1 MAWGFPIAMY
11 LFLAGTGAGAFL
23 TAVVAELY
31 NKVTFRPLIRAGLVL
46 SGILVGLG
54 MPFLIADLGAGLTQP
69 WLLIWLI
76 ANPTSPMTWGVWILT
91 PFIPLGLILGWL
103 EVDALSPPWRIVQWA
118 RQLVLRWRTR
128 LMQIGALMAIA
139 IAIYT
144 GLLLGV
150 VHGVPLWNTSI
161 LPMLFFVSAL
171 STGLAACVV
180 LSQFTAVHAEHDGI
194 HLARSYF
201 YVNQIHSALIVT
213 ETVFIFCWLFIVANG
228 SVTAA
233 QSVELLLSG
242 KFSLLFWIGI
252 VFFGIVDP
260 LLIYIYEVVLHRPL
274 MPYWVLISDSSVL
287 LGGLVLRYLVIA
299 AAAEEGVVASQSRE
313 DVVIVITREEIVLLI
328 TRTIDGVRARQ
339 PEVLDPKA

>member
-1 MAWGFPIAMY
+1 MGWGFPIALY

-23 TAVVAELY
+23 TAAVAELY
-31 NKVTFRPLIRAGLVL
+31 NKVAFRPLIRAGLVL
-46 SGILVGLG
+46 SGVLVGASI
-54 MPFLIADLGAGLTQP
+54 PFLIADLGAGRTQP
-69 WLLIWLI
+69 WRLLWLVV
-76 ANPTSPMTWGVWILT
+76 NPTSPMTWGVWFLS

-103 EVDALSPPWRIVQWA
+103 EVDFLNPPWRLVQWA
-118 RQLVLRWRTR
+118 RQTAMRWRTT
-128 LMQIGALMAIA
+128 LMRVAALLAIA
-139 IAIYT
+139 ITIYT

-180 LSQFTAVHAEHDGI
+180 LSQFMAVHAEHDGM
-194 HLARSYF
+194 HLAKSYF

-233 QSVELLLSG
+233 QSVGLLLTG
-242 KFSLLFWIGI
+242 QYSLFFWIGI

-260 LLIYIYEVVLHRPL
+260 LLIYIYEVVLNRPL
-274 MPYWVLISDSSVL
+274 MPFWVLVSDSSVL

-299 AAAEEGVVASQSRE
+299 AAVP
-313 DVVIVITREEIVLLI
+313 VIL
-328 TRTIDGVRARQ
+328 A
-339 PEVLDPKA
+339 

>member
-11 LFLAGTGAGAFL
+11 LFLAGMGAGAFI
-23 TAVVAELY
+23 TAVTAELY
-31 NKVTFRPLIRAGLVL
+31 NKVAFRPLIRAGLIL

-54 MPFLIADLGAGLTQP
+54 MPFLIADLGAGRTQP
-69 WLLIWLI
+69 WRLIWLI
-76 ANPTSPMTWGVWILT
+76 SNPTSPMTWGVWVLT
-91 PFIPLGLILGWL
+91 PFIPLGLVLGWL
-103 EVDALSPPWRIVQWA
+103 EVDFLNPPWRIVKWFRA
-118 RQLVLRWRTR
+118 LALRWRTR
-128 LMQIGALMAIA
+128 LMQIGALLAIA

-161 LPMLFFVSAL
+161 LPMLFLVSAM

-180 LSQFTAVHAEHDGI
+180 LSQLTAVGMEHDGV
-194 HLARSYF
+194 HLATSYF
-201 YVNQIHSALIVT
+201 YLNQIHSALIVI

-242 KFSLLFWIGI
+242 KYSLYFWIGI
-252 VFFGIVDP
+252 VFFGVVDP
-260 LLIYIYEVVLHRPL
+260 LIIYIYEIVLHRPL
-274 MPYWVLISDSSVL
+274 KPYWVLISDSSVI

-299 AAAEEGVVASQSRE
+299 AAVP
-313 DVVIVITREEIVLLI
+313 VILT
-328 TRTIDGVRARQ
+328 
-339 PEVLDPKA
+339 

>member
-11 LFLAGTGAGAFL
+11 LFLAGMGAGAFI
-23 TAVVAELY
+23 TAIVAELY
-31 NKVTFRPLIRAGLVL
+31 NKVAFRPLIRAGLVL

-54 MPFLIADLGAGLTQP
+54 MPFLIADLGAGRTQP
-69 WLLIWLI
+69 WRLILLIS
-76 ANPTSPMTWGVWILT
+76 NPTSPMTWGVWVLT
-91 PFIPLGLILGWL
+91 PFIPLALILGWL
-103 EVDALSPPWRIVQWA
+103 ELNIFNPPWRLVQWA
-118 RQLVLRWRTR
+118 RKLALRWRPR
-128 LMQIGALMAIA
+128 LLLIGALLALAIA
-139 IAIYT
+139 VYT

-180 LSQFTAVHAEHDGI
+180 LSQITAVRMEHDGA
-194 HLARSYF
+194 HLAKSYF
-201 YVNQIHSALIVT
+201 YLNQIHSILIVI

-233 QSVELLLSG
+233 QSVELLLLG
-242 KFSLLFWIGI
+242 KYSLFFWIGI
-252 VFFGIVDP
+252 VFFGVVDP

-274 MPYWVLISDSSVL
+274 KPYWVLISDSSVI

-299 AAAEEGVVASQSRE
+299 AAVP
-313 DVVIVITREEIVLLI
+313 IILT
-328 TRTIDGVRARQ
+328 
-339 PEVLDPKA
+339 

>member
-1 MAWGFPIAMY
+1 MY
-11 LFLAGTGAGAFL
+11 LFLAGMGAGAFL
-23 TAVVAELY
+23 TAIVAEIY
-31 NKVTFRPLIRAGLVL
+31 NKVMFRPLIRAGLVL

-54 MPFLIADLGAGLTQP
+54 MPFLIADLGAGRTQP
-69 WLLIWLI
+69 WRLIWLI
-76 ANPTSPMTWGVWILT
+76 SNPTSPMTWGVWVLT
-91 PFIPLGLILGWL
+91 PFIPLALVLGWL
-103 EVDALSPPWRIVQWA
+103 EVDFFNPPWRAA
-118 RQLVLRWRTR
+118 RWFRALALRWRTR
-128 LMQIGALMAIA
+128 LLQIGALLALA

-180 LSQFTAVHAEHDGI
+180 YSQFTAVHAEHDGV
-194 HLARSYF
+194 HLAKSYF

-233 QSVELLLSG
+233 QSVQLLLTG
-242 KFSLLFWIGI
+242 EYSLYFWIGI

-260 LLIYIYEVVLHRPL
+260 MLIYFYEVVLGKPL
-274 MPYWVLISDSSVL
+274 SPNWILISDSSVI

-299 AAAEEGVVASQSRE
+299 AALP
-313 DVVIVITREEIVLLI
+313 VILI
-328 TRTIDGVRARQ
+328 
-339 PEVLDPKA
+339 